1 VRLEDITVEV
11 RDKTLVRRGIIR
23 PEELDLELT
32 DNFNNLGSWS
42 LNLASEHP
50 LCDILRTPGAG
61 IIVTGPDD
69 VLLSGPMVKSEFAST
84 PTDPDGTV
92 AFEGVSDTVCL
103 ADSLSF
109 PQPSNPDGASQTEAH
124 DVRSGRAETVMH
136 AYVNANIGPS
146 APAARRKTGLI
157 MGADGARGPIINQSA
172 RFPVLG
178 NLLTEIA
185 LLGQLGF
192 RVVQRGANL
201 VFETYAI
208 TDRTA
213 FVRLDV
219 RNGTLSG
226 QKVGISP
233 PGVTRAIVAGQGDLT
248 DRQFLQVDNA
258 ESIAAET
265 DWGRRIEQFIDQ
277 RNTDDWT
284 ELQQAGDEALGDA
297 GFTAINVQVVPME
310 DSQAR
315 FGKEWG
321 LGDALVVIVDDQE
334 LKSTVTGYVIK
345 AGSDGFKLGALL
357 GDPTGFD
364 ASAALNKRVANT
376 ETRLSNLERNSTGG
390 GSSSSDQIMHIMGV
404 W

>member
-1 VRLEDITVEV
+1 VRLQDITVEV
-11 RDKTLVRRGIIR
+11 RDKTLARRGIIR
-23 PEELDLELT
+23 PEELALELT
-32 DNFNNLGSWS
+32 DNFNNLGSWKLS
-42 LNLASEHP
+42 LASEHP
-50 LCDILRTPGAG
+50 LCDTLRTPGSG
-61 IIVTGPDD
+61 IIVTGPSD
-69 VLLSGPMVKSEFAST
+69 VLLSGPMVSSEFAST

-92 AFEGVSDTVCL
+92 SFTGVSDTVCL
-103 ADSLSF
+103 ADALAF
-109 PQPSNPDGASQTEAH
+109 PQPSNADGASQTEAH
-124 DVRSGRAETVMH
+124 DVRSGRVETVMH
-136 AYVNANIGPS
+136 AYVNANIGPL
-146 APAARRKTGLI
+146 APAVRRKAGLI
-157 MGADGARGPIINQSA
+157 MGSDLARGPIITQSA

-185 LLGQLGF
+185 LLGSLGF
-192 RVVQRGANL
+192 RVVQRGSNL

-248 DRQFLQVDNA
+248 ERQFLQVDNA
-258 ESIAAET
+258 ESIAAEA
-265 DWGRRIEQFIDQ
+265 DWGRRIEKFVDQ
-277 RNTDDWT
+277 RNTDDWA
-284 ELQQAGDEALGDA
+284 ELQQAGDEALVDS

-321 LGDALVVIVDDQE
+321 LGDSLVVIVDDQE
-334 LKSTVTGYVIK
+334 LKSTVTGYVLK
-345 AGSDGFKLGALL
+345 ADREGFKLGALL
-357 GDPTGFD
+357 GDATGFD
-364 ASAALNKRVANT
+364 ASAALNKRVTNT
-376 ETRLSNLERNSTGG
+376 ETRLSNLETNSTGG
-390 GSSSSDQIMHIMGV
+390 GSSSSDQILSIMGV